1 MKQNLK
7 NILLVIFITMAF
19 NNKILAQGCCTA
31 GTSSLG
37 GVGKSVIGA
46 NKLSVMVGYD
56 YNDLGAAYDGSNK
69 IQDPL
74 KRTATV
80 SYFTLQMEYGIS
92 EKVSVLGIIN
102 YTFRERNVTYTSSLN
117 NSLQPATFKGQGLG
131 DLILIGKYEIITP
144 DFFSPF
150 ALAIGGGVK
159 LPAGDFRKENNGTR
173 LAIDLQPGTG
183 AIDGLLLGY
192 LSYNFLSAG
201 LSLYG
206 NLLYRYSGT
215 NLEGYK
221 IGDELLFVVGADY
234 YFTDY
239 LSFTLQSRS
248 RFSNAD
254 YADRRFLPSTG
265 GTSHDLYPYL
275 NYFEGNSSLR
285 IYTQIPLYRNTRGIQ
300 LTVSQVLG
308 VQLQHFFDFND

>member
-1 MKQNLK
+1 MKQNIT
-7 NILLVIFITMAF
+7 NILLVIFITMAL

-37 GVGKSVIGA
+37 GVERSVIGQ
-46 NKLSVMVGYD
+46 NSLSVMVDYD
-56 YNDLGAAYDGSNK
+56 YNYLGSAYDGRNK
-69 IQDPL
+69 IRDPL
-74 KRTATV
+74 NRTASV

-102 YTFRERNVTYTSSLN
+102 YTLRERNVTYTSASSN
-117 NSLQPATFKGQGLG
+117 TLQPVTFTGKGLG
-131 DLILIGKYEIITP
+131 DLILIGKYEVATP
-144 DFFSPF
+144 TLISPF

-159 LPAGDFRKENNGTR
+159 LPTGDFRKENNGTR

-183 AIDGLLLGY
+183 AIDGLLWAY
-192 LSYNFLSAG
+192 SSYNLIRMG
-201 LSLYG
+201 LSVYG
-206 NLLYRYSGT
+206 NLLYRYSGA

-221 IGDELLFVVGADY
+221 IGDELIVVIGADY

-248 RFSNAD
+248 RFANAD
-254 YADRRFLPSTG
+254 YAERRSLPSTG
-265 GTSHDLYPYL
+265 GTNHDLYLYL

-285 IYTQIPLYRNTRGIQ
+285 IYTQIPLYRNVRGIQ

-308 VQLQHFFDFND
+308 VQIQHFFDFND

>member
-1 MKQNLK
+1 MKQK
-7 NILLVIFITMAF
+7 VILILVIPVMTI
-19 NNKILAQGCCTA
+19 IPDIVLAQGCCTA

-37 GVGKSVIGA
+37 GIERSVIA
-46 NKLSVMVGYD
+46 LNNLSVMASFD
-56 YNDLGAAYDGSNK
+56 YNYLGSTFDARNE
-69 IQDPL
+69 IEDPL
-74 KRTATV
+74 NRTATV

-92 EKVSVLGIIN
+92 EKVSVLGILN
-102 YTFRERNVTYTSSLN
+102 YTLRERNVTYSSPVDN
-117 NSLQPATFKGQGLG
+117 TTQDVTFNGQGLG

-159 LPAGDFRKENNGTR
+159 LPTGDFRRENNGTR

-183 AIDGLLLGY
+183 AIDGLLW
-192 LSYNFLSAG
+192 SYVSNNFQSIN

-206 NLLYRYSGT
+206 NLLYRYTGT

-221 IGDELLFVVGADY
+221 IGDEVLFLIGADY
-234 YFTDY
+234 NFAEY
-239 LSFTLQSRS
+239 LSFTLQLRS
-248 RFSNAD
+248 RFANPD
-254 YADRRFLPSTG
+254 YADSRNLPATG

-275 NYFEGNSSLR
+275 NYYEEKFSLR
-285 IYTQIPLYRNTRGIQ
+285 VYTQIPLYRNTRGIQ

-308 VQLQHFFDFND
+308 VQLQYFFDFSS